1 MMASL
6 IGEMMS
12 NGEPV
17 SGIRGSHSTP
27 QRYCTWLLFGQEQR
41 WRFFAAV
48 AACTNQAHWVR
59 RSCGRCCLAFHLK
72 IGMELMIRLLAA
84 HSSLAWS
91 NQRKS
96 PGECN
101 SATSRS
107 SGGLPVCIYIYQNW
121 ELTNK
126 AGPFSNKSRHMDGSY
141 IINWGTRFL
150 HAFPYWLLVCSLL
163 VNQDSYGE
171 SPWCISKSFV
181 NGPFS
186 VAMWNC
192 WRISAAVVRFGAE
205 VGQLCH
211 WLAQPSSGGGNCG
224 SISMVLGWVWCRH
237 NWIHGF
243 MMFHVSI

>member
-1 MMASL
+1 MGYTRYTPMMASL

-96 PGECN
+96 SGECN

-107 SGGLPVCIYIYQNW
+107 SGGLPVCVYIYTKTGSW
-121 ELTNK
+121 PTKLGLSPTK
-126 AGPFSNKSRHMDGSY
+126 AG
-141 IINWGTRFL
+141 IW
-150 HAFPYWLLVCSLL
+150 
-163 VNQDSYGE
+163 
-171 SPWCISKSFV
+171 
-181 NGPFS
+181 
-186 VAMWNC
+186 
-192 WRISAAVVRFGAE
+192 
-205 VGQLCH
+205 
-211 WLAQPSSGGGNCG
+211 
-224 SISMVLGWVWCRH
+224 MVL
-237 NWIHGF
+237 I
-243 MMFHVSI
+243 